1 MTFLY
6 LNLKILRKLLY
17 ARTFT
22 HGSESFSGCGP
33 NANLKSTNTHG
44 TQQRESKE
52 NKHVEAASC
61 YYWTE
66 ALCFCILKCR
76 PGPVRNTTL
85 TAECLFNRADVKKVQ
100 MALMDN
106 IHFRDTLQ
114 FVFNFIYGLP
124 LRSCMFFSFVF
135 FQIANPLYLLPS
147 TRHVN
152 FWNII
157 IIPNFPHAP
166 FILFSSLLFVHTSF
180 QHLLSRH
187 AAPHQWIFTNT
198 KYFNLTHPF

>member
-6 LNLKILRKLLY
+6 LNLKILWKLLY
-17 ARTFT
+17 ASTFT

-114 FVFNFIYGLP
+114 FVFYSIYGLP
-124 LRSCMFFSFVF
+124 LCACFSHLFSFKWLT
-135 FQIANPLYLLPS
+135 LYIHPPS

-152 FWNII
+152 FLNII
-157 IIPNFPHAP
+157 IIPNFSNAS
-166 FILFSSLLFVHTSF
+166 FVLFSSLLFLHTSF

-187 AAPHQWIFTNT
+187 GTPHQWIFTNT

>member
-1 MTFLY
+1 MGNYTRSMTFLY

-17 ARTFT
+17 ASTFT

-44 TQQRESKE
+44 TLQRESKE

-114 FVFNFIYGLP
+114 FVFYSIYGLP
-124 LRSCMFFSFVF
+124 LPSCVFFSFVF
-135 FQIANPLYLLPS
+135 LQIANPLYSPTFYPPRKFLKHHYHS
-147 TRHVN
+147 
-152 FWNII
+152 
-157 IIPNFPHAP
+157 
-166 FILFSSLLFVHTSF
+166 
-180 QHLLSRH
+180 
-187 AAPHQWIFTNT
+187 
-198 KYFNLTHPF
+198 